1 MYLAKHTKLST
12 CGQAFNWMGLG
23 TEMEAS
29 QLQGELK
36 SLTVAQVQHARGRSP
51 NEAMGYHWLSL
62 VSTEPDKSSGELD
75 SLKILQQGWGS

>member
-1 MYLAKHTKLST
+1 
-12 CGQAFNWMGLG
+12 MGLG

-36 SLTVAQVQHARGRSP
+36 SLTIAQVQHARGRSP

-62 VSTEPDKSSGELD
+62 VITEPTKSSGELD
-75 SLKILQQGWGS
+75 SLTVLQLQLGS

>member
-1 MYLAKHTKLST
+1 
-12 CGQAFNWMGLG
+12 MGLG

-62 VSTEPDKSSGELD
+62 VITEPAKSSGELD
-75 SLKILQQGWGS
+75 SLTVVQLRWGS